1 MSSAVGMAVDL
12 HDVRAIALSLPRTE
26 EHLIR
31 QYVKF
36 RVGRI
41 VYASVSPDEEI
52 MGFGYP
58 REERGE
64 LLAAEPNKFLPPLP
78 SDERYQWLRVRLGT
92 IDQAELREL
101 LVDAW
106 RMVVPKRLG
115 REHWEPGA

>member
-1 MSSAVGMAVDL
+1 MAVDL
-12 HDVRAIALSLPRTE
+12 HDVREIALALPRTE

-64 LLAAEPNKFLPPLP
+64 LLAAEPAKFTR
-78 SDERYQWLRVRLGT
+78 SVERDAASLIRIASGAWLRR
-92 IDQAELREL
+92 
-101 LVDAW
+101 
-106 RMVVPKRLG
+106 
-115 REHWEPGA
+115 

>member
-1 MSSAVGMAVDL
+1 MAVDL
-12 HDVRAIALSLPRTE
+12 HDVREIALSLPRTE

-36 RVGRI
+36 RVGKI

-52 MGFGYP
+52 MGFGYS

-64 LLAAEPNKFLPPLP
+64 LLAAEPEKFLPPLP
-78 SDERYQWLRVRLGT
+78 SDERYQWLRVRMVA
-92 IDQAELREL
+92 IDRAELREL

-106 RMVVPKRLG
+106 RMVVPKRVA
-115 REHWEPGA
+115 REYAERGA

>member
-1 MSSAVGMAVDL
+1 MAVDL
-12 HDVRAIALSLPRTE
+12 EDVRGIALSLPRTE

-58 REERGE
+58 REQRGE
-64 LLAAEPNKFLPPLP
+64 LLAAEPEKFLPPLP
-78 SDERYQWLRVRLGT
+78 SDERYQWLRVRLAA
-92 IDQAELREL
+92 IDETELREL

-106 RMVVPKRLG
+106 RMVVPKRLA
-115 REHWEPGA
+115 REYGERGA

>member
-1 MSSAVGMAVDL
+1 MAVDL

-41 VYASVSPDEEI
+41 LYASVSPAEDV
-52 MGFGYP
+52 MGFGFP
-58 REERGE
+58 REERAE
-64 LLAAEPNKFLPPLP
+64 VLAAYPEKFLPPLP
-78 SDERYQWLRVRLGT
+78 SDERYQWLRVRLAV
-92 IDQAELREL
+92 IDEAELREL

-106 RMVVPKRLG
+106 RMVPRDRDRRSRRRVRAG
-115 REHWEPGA
+115 RA

>member
-1 MSSAVGMAVDL
+1 MSSAVAMAVDL
-12 HDVRAIALSLPRTE
+12 HDVREIALSLPRTE

-58 REERGE
+58 REERAE
-64 LLAAEPNKFLPPLP
+64 LLAAEPDKFLPPLP
-78 SDERYQWLRVRLGT
+78 SDERYQWLRVRLAA
-92 IDQAELREL
+92 IDETELREL

-106 RMVVPKRLG
+106 RMVVPKRVA
-115 REHWEPGA
+115 REHADREA